1 MTWAER
7 VGDLATQLTLVLLN
21 ALRIITEILRL
32 LFVTLDR
39 FVMGLG
45 EQSESGLNRA
55 EASERAWVRL
65 PGAVLLGIAFIV
77 LQFLAIFTVLFR
89 QLATKL
95 NDFVVALAEGEE
107 KEKVGEVEETPPS
120 TVPGE

>member
-1 MTWAER
+1 MTWSER
-7 VGDLATQLTLVLLN
+7 VGDLATQLTLVFLN
-21 ALRIITEILRL
+21 ALRIVTELLRL

-45 EQSESGLNRA
+45 EQSEAGLDRA
-55 EASERAWVRL
+55 TASKRAWVRL
-65 PGAVLLGIAFIV
+65 PGAVLLGIAFVV

-107 KEKVGEVEETPPS
+107 KEVGKAEETPTS
-120 TVPGE
+120 SAPG